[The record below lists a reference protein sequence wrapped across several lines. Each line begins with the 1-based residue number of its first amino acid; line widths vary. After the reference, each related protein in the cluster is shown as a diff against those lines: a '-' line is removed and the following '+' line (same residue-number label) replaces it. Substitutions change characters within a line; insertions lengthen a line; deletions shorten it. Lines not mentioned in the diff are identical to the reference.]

1 MATVWNHDPETVNA
15 RLDNLMQEINDTVA
29 ITDEEKRQE
38 ATKNVQTNINRTL
51 LISVL
56 MKNPELLE
64 KCKCRWTEFLKSV
77 FFFFCELF
85 SKLILFDFRQNF
97 ERRSFE
103 NKSCDSNGLLVGLP
117 PLQWPERRSGHVLE
131 RA

>member
-64 KCKCRWTEFLKSV
+64 KCKCEWVSEIFFLYLRT
-77 FFFFCELF
+77 FL
-85 SKLILFDFRQNF
+85 
-97 ERRSFE
+97 
-103 NKSCDSNGLLVGLP
+103 
-117 PLQWPERRSGHVLE
+117 
-131 RA
+131 

>member
-64 KCKCRWTEFLKSV
+64 KCKCRWIEFLKSV
-77 FFFFCELF
+77 FFFFA
-85 SKLILFDFRQNF
+85 NF
-97 ERRSFE
+97 FL
-103 NKSCDSNGLLVGLP
+103 N
-117 PLQWPERRSGHVLE
+117 
-131 RA
+131 

>member
-64 KCKCRWTEFLKSV
+64 KCKCE
-77 FFFFCELF
+77 
-85 SKLILFDFRQNF
+85 
-97 ERRSFE
+97 
-103 NKSCDSNGLLVGLP
+103 
-117 PLQWPERRSGHVLE
+117 
-131 RA
+131 